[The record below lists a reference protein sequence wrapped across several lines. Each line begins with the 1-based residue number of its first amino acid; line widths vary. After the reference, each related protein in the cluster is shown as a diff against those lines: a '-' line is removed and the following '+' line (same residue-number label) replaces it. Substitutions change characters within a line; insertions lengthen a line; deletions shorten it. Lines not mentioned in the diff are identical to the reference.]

1 MFYDKTYEEPWNAF
15 FFRAENGCVQ
25 CAFFWS
31 RNFIQPI
38 FPAIRETDLCSVSK
52 RNLFW
57 VYFYRKVFLFR
68 SDSEDSFRVRSSSIC
83 LDLRLDMPII
93 LFTIFG

>member
-1 MFYDKTYEEPWNAF
+1 MKLCVVRSSF
-15 FFRAENGCVQ
+15 FSSSFAAEKNKKNGQIIC
-25 CAFFWS
+25 
-31 RNFIQPI
+31 
-38 FPAIRETDLCSVSK
+38 
-52 RNLFW
+52 FW

-93 LFTIFG
+93 FIHYI